1 MVFNLACSII
11 VGGRPIE
18 VKDLNFAE
26 TEEGQEEEVVVVA
39 TEMAVAG
46 LMTTRGA
53 TSSHT
58 PTGGHLKETVT
69 NLKETVTN
77 LKEVGIKVVP
87 REEMVTKGRRKGR
100 ETMATTIVEGEMV
113 KMPGFVFFVFL
124 MSVVFHRS
132 QLY

>member
-58 PTGGHLKETVT
+58 PTGGHLKEM
-69 NLKETVTN
+69 VTN

-124 MSVVFHRS
+124 MPVVFHRS